1 MKTHP
6 SHTAQ
11 IGKLNRAIG
20 QLEAV
25 RRMIDNN
32 QYCVDIMTQLR
43 AARSAIKN
51 VELGVLET
59 HMNACLSEAACHAD
73 ETKRDNQIS
82 EILALL
88 KKYD

>member
-25 RRMIDNN
+25 RRMIENN

-43 AARSAIKN
+43 AARSALKS
-51 VELGVLET
+51 VELGILET
-59 HMNACLSEAACHAD
+59 HMNACLTDACHTD
-73 ETKRDNQIS
+73 TTSRDQRIT
-82 EILALL
+82 EIMALL